1 MQYDWD
7 PEKDLLNR
15 HKHGLMLEDGI
26 PVVEGLDSISWIDD
40 RFDYGEERIITLG
53 RTLTNVLF
61 VVTTEVHEDLT
72 RIISVRRAE
81 RHEEYWFY
89 HGRP

>member
-7 PEKDLLNR
+7 PEKDALNR
-15 HKHGLMLEDGI
+15 RKHGLRLEDGI
-26 PVVEGLDSISWIDD
+26 PVVEDLNSISWVDD

-53 RTLTNVLF
+53 PLREDVLF
-61 VVTTEVHEDLT
+61 VVTATVHDDLT

-81 RHEEYWFY
+81 KHEEYWFY